1 MELFTIHSWLLELH
15 KYIPNLIPK
24 NKDEAIGYYY
34 FLKLLDSI
42 YSGKLNLVDDSSDNI
57 SVYLCDKMIM
67 DDYGGNGK
75 YFQQYLTRFFY
86 RGDYSFTWN
95 SKECRCFTLHQ
106 YYQDLLNKAYCLEW
120 ETSSYR
126 VVKKP
131 INKSLYAF
139 KNLYSINFYGSKHKI
154 EFNDVYSAFMKSFIS
169 SIDKNPA
176 LSTPEKKDKFLE
188 VTKKNI
194 ENGFVFFNSV
204 NDLRNF
210 TSYSNLEC
218 RESVKKPFITLVSAP
233 YNEANSDRNEKSARD
248 LSTFEY
254 IEDSMQ
260 LNENV
265 LKQEIRKYEKELCLK
280 PMFRVKHSILKKIL
294 SAYENKKPLV
304 YRAKHGLRLM
314 NINEGLSVNLQG
326 INKELRQL
334 LFTSYH
340 DYDIQTSAPTI
351 LYQLYQH
358 NCSVKAKEL
367 SYLEAYIKDKN
378 KFRNSLSGL
387 IEKYTSTKER
397 PKSIKLAKQI
407 FTAILF
413 GARVFSSKSSLQL
426 PNDLKSHMKK
436 NELINGLMNDI
447 TTLYRDMGSY
457 YKKHRIK
464 IGHNAFTVTNPFGRP
479 FQVQGKWNI
488 RVVLSNIYQSIE
500 RYILDTVI
508 KKYDKSI
515 VLKIHDGFISSTKLD
530 IKELE
535 TYIKSSTSFN
545 IKYEYSPI
553 PPSSP

>member
-1 MELFTIHSWLLELH
+1 MEQFTIHSWLLELH
-15 KYIPNLIPK
+15 KYIPNLLPK

-34 FLKLLDSI
+34 FLKLLNSI
-42 YSGKLNLVDDSSDNI
+42 YSGKLSLVDDFPDSI

-126 VVKKP
+126 VVEKP

-139 KNLYSINFYGSKHKI
+139 KNLYSINFCDSIHYVR
-154 EFNDVYSAFMKSFIS
+154 FDKSQKKLMYIYLS
-169 SIDKNPA
+169 LDKNPA

-188 VTKKNI
+188 ETKKNI
-194 ENGFVFFNSV
+194 ENGFVFFNSA

-210 TSYSNLEC
+210 TSYSDLKC

-265 LKQEIRKYEKELCLK
+265 LKEEIRKYEKELCVK
-280 PMFRVKHSILKKIL
+280 TIFGVKHSILKKIL
-294 SAYENKKPLV
+294 FAYENKKPLV

-326 INKELRQL
+326 INKELRHV

-351 LYQLYQH
+351 LYQLYQ
-358 NCSVKAKEL
+358 
-367 SYLEAYIKDKN
+367 KN
-378 KFRNSLSGL
+378 
-387 IEKYTSTKER
+387 
-397 PKSIKLAKQI
+397 
-407 FTAILF
+407 
-413 GARVFSSKSSLQL
+413 
-426 PNDLKSHMKK
+426 
-436 NELINGLMNDI
+436 
-447 TTLYRDMGSY
+447 
-457 YKKHRIK
+457 
-464 IGHNAFTVTNPFGRP
+464 
-479 FQVQGKWNI
+479 
-488 RVVLSNIYQSIE
+488 
-500 RYILDTVI
+500 
-508 KKYDKSI
+508 
-515 VLKIHDGFISSTKLD
+515 
-530 IKELE
+530 
-535 TYIKSSTSFN
+535 
-545 IKYEYSPI
+545 
-553 PPSSP
+553 

>member
-1 MELFTIHSWLLELH
+1 
-15 KYIPNLIPK
+15 
-24 NKDEAIGYYY
+24 
-34 FLKLLDSI
+34 
-42 YSGKLNLVDDSSDNI
+42 
-57 SVYLCDKMIM
+57 
-67 DDYGGNGK
+67 
-75 YFQQYLTRFFY
+75 
-86 RGDYSFTWN
+86 
-95 SKECRCFTLHQ
+95 
-106 YYQDLLNKAYCLEW
+106 
-120 ETSSYR
+120 
-126 VVKKP
+126 
-131 INKSLYAF
+131 
-139 KNLYSINFYGSKHKI
+139 
-154 EFNDVYSAFMKSFIS
+154 
-169 SIDKNPA
+169 
-176 LSTPEKKDKFLE
+176 
-188 VTKKNI
+188 
-194 ENGFVFFNSV
+194 
-204 NDLRNF
+204 
-210 TSYSNLEC
+210 
-218 RESVKKPFITLVSAP
+218 
-233 YNEANSDRNEKSARD
+233 
-248 LSTFEY
+248 
-254 IEDSMQ
+254 
-260 LNENV
+260 
-265 LKQEIRKYEKELCLK
+265 YEKELCLK

-397 PKSIKLAKQI
+397 PKSIKLAKQF